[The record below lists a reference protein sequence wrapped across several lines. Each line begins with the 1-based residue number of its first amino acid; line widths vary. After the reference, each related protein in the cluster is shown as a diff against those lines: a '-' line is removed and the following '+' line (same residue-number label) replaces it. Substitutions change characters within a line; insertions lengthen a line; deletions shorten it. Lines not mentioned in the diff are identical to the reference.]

1 MRRKNEEELIKLA
14 FGDIEPQGSERAKKM
29 LAEDAEAAKL
39 FAGYSEIRE
48 GLKSLKTPEHQLSTE
63 RLREAILKQGLKRQS
78 PLAGWK
84 WTFAPLAVA
93 AAAFLITLRMGGQ
106 PTSGN
111 FADIP
116 SDQGTKSTI
125 QNPIDFNSTSR
136 DPIIVPA
143 PEVSQP
149 SVERNSER
157 FASASRTSGRSSAS
171 RTARSTSASLIANRL
186 PALSPADFSRSAI
199 DGALPAGA
207 LALNLETS
215 EEQPIVLIGSESD
228 ESTGANRAT
237 EVSSA
242 SNVVIGG

>member
-14 FGDIEPQGSERAKKM
+14 FGDIEPKGSEHAKRL

-48 GLKSLKTPEHQLSTE
+48 GLKSFKTPDHQLSTE
-63 RLREAILKQGLKRQS
+63 RLREAILKQGLKQKS
-78 PLAGWK
+78 PVAGWK

-93 AAAFLITLRMGGQ
+93 AAAFFIALRMGGQ
-106 PTSGN
+106 PTSGPVVTSFDPN
-111 FADIP
+111 P
-116 SDQGTKSTI
+116 SSTI
-125 QNPIDFNSTSR
+125 EKPIDFNSSN
-136 DPIIVPA
+136 PAPLVVPA
-143 PEVSQP
+143 PEVVHP
-149 SVERNSER
+149 TDRDPAKV
-157 FASASRTSGRSSAS
+157 ASTTRTSGRSNASRVARHDRTASAS
-171 RTARSTSASLIANRL
+171 VVVFKA

-207 LALNLETS
+207 LALNVEPS
-215 EEQPIVLIGSESD
+215 DESIVIIGSDSD

>member
-14 FGDIEPQGSERAKKM
+14 FGDIEPQGSERAKRM

-63 RLREAILKQGLKRQS
+63 RLREAILKQGLKQTS
-78 PLAGWK
+78 PLTGWK

-93 AAAFLITLRMGGQ
+93 AAAFLITLRMADQ
-106 PTSGN
+106 PTTGTYVS
-111 FADIP
+111 IP
-116 SDQGTKSTI
+116 SDQGNKTTI
-125 QNPIDFNSTSR
+125 ENPIEFNRSNPN
-136 DPIIVPA
+136 PIVVPA
-143 PEVSQP
+143 PEESQP
-149 SVERNSER
+149 TVERNTER
-157 FASASRTSGRSSAS
+157 VATAPRTSGRSGAS
-171 RTARSTSASLIANRL
+171 RTARAAGSSLVVFRA

-207 LALNLETS
+207 LALNMEPS

>member
-14 FGDIEPQGSERAKKM
+14 FGDMEPDASERAKQM

-48 GLKSLKTPEHQLSTE
+48 GLKQLRTPEHQLSTE
-63 RLREAILKQGLKRQS
+63 RLREAILKQGLKRRD

-106 PTSGN
+106 PDAPVANVFDPKPEGS
-111 FADIP
+111 IE
-116 SDQGTKSTI
+116 
-125 QNPIDFNSTSR
+125 NPIDFSPTER
-136 DPIIVPA
+136 VMDTVPA
-143 PEVSQP
+143 PTVTRPTVQTERVA
-149 SVERNSER
+149 SVTRS
-157 FASASRTSGRSSAS
+157 SGRSGAS
-171 RTARSTSASLIANRL
+171 RMARNNPSTTRSLVAKKT
-186 PALSPADFSRSAI
+186 PSLSPADISRSAI

-207 LALNLETS
+207 IAQPLDMA
-215 EEQPIVLIGSESD
+215 EEQTIVLIGTEND

-237 EVSSA
+237 EVSSPG
-242 SNVVIGG
+242 NVVIGG

>member
-14 FGDIEPQGSERAKKM
+14 FGDIEPKSSENARRL

-63 RLREAILKQGLKRQS
+63 RLREAILKQGLKQKS

-106 PTSGN
+106 PTSGPVVTN
-111 FADIP
+111 
-116 SDQGTKSTI
+116 SDGDSNGTV
-125 QNPIDFNSTSR
+125 NRPIDFSPSNTE
-136 DPIIVPA
+136 PIVVPA
-143 PEVSQP
+143 PEVAQP
-149 SVERNSER
+149 SAERNTER
-157 FASASRTSGRSSAS
+157 VAAASRTFSRSSAN
-171 RTARSTSASLIANRL
+171 RTARSAGTSLVVFRA

>member
-14 FGDIEPQGSERAKKM
+14 FGDIEPQGSERAKRM

-63 RLREAILKQGLKRQS
+63 RLREAILKQGLKQKS

-106 PTSGN
+106 PTTGTYVN
-111 FADIP
+111 LP
-116 SDQGTKSTI
+116 SDQGNKPTI
-125 QNPIDFNSTSR
+125 DSPIDFNSTSR
-136 DPIIVPA
+136 GPIIVPG
-143 PEVSQP
+143 PEVVQP
-149 SVERNSER
+149 TAERNTER
-157 FASASRTSGRSSAS
+157 VASVVRTSGRSGAN
-171 RTARSTSASLIANRL
+171 RAARSVGSSLVVFRA
-186 PALSPADFSRSAI
+186 PALSPSDFSRSAI

-207 LALNLETS
+207 LAIDMEPS

>member
-14 FGDIEPQGSERAKKM
+14 FGDIEPQGSERAKRM
-29 LAEDAEAAKL
+29 LADDAEAAKL

-63 RLREAILKQGLKRQS
+63 RLREAILKQGLKQKS

-84 WTFAPLAVA
+84 WTLAPVAVA

-106 PTSGN
+106 PTSGTV
-111 FADIP
+111 ADIP
-116 SDQGTKSTI
+116 TDLGPKATI
-125 QNPIDFNSTSR
+125 QNPIDFRSTSR
-136 DPIIVPA
+136 EPIIVPA

-149 SVERNSER
+149 SVERNTER
-157 FASASRTSGRSSAS
+157 VASRTSGRSGGSRAARAAGAS
-171 RTARSTSASLIANRL
+171 VVAFRAPT
-186 PALSPADFSRSAI
+186 LSPADFSRSAI

>member
-29 LAEDAEAAKL
+29 LADDAEAAKL

-63 RLREAILKQGLKRQS
+63 RLREAILKQGLKQKG

-106 PTSGN
+106 PTTGPVVTTSDGNSSGSIN
-111 FADIP
+111 R
-116 SDQGTKSTI
+116 
-125 QNPIDFNSTSR
+125 PIDFSPSNTE
-136 DPIIVPA
+136 PIVVPD
-143 PEVSQP
+143 PEVAPP
-149 SVERNSER
+149 SVERNTER
-157 FASASRTSGRSSAS
+157 VTSTSKTSGRSSAS
-171 RTARSTSASLIANRL
+171 RTARSAGASVIAFRA

-207 LALNLETS
+207 LALSLETS

>member
-63 RLREAILKQGLKRQS
+63 RLREAILKQGLKQKS

-106 PTSGN
+106 PTSGSVVTTSN
-111 FADIP
+111 GNSSGSIDR
-116 SDQGTKSTI
+116 
-125 QNPIDFNSTSR
+125 PIDFIPSNTE
-136 DPIIVPA
+136 PIVVPA

-171 RTARSTSASLIANRL
+171 RTARSASASLIANRL

>member
-29 LAEDAEAAKL
+29 LADDAEAAKL

-63 RLREAILKQGLKRQS
+63 RLREAILKQGLKQKS

-84 WTFAPLAVA
+84 WTLAPLAVA

-106 PTSGN
+106 PTTGPVVTN
-111 FADIP
+111 FGEQP
-116 SDQGTKSTI
+116 SSTI
-125 QNPIDFNSTSR
+125 ENPIDFNSTPRGS
-136 DPIIVPA
+136 IVVPA
-143 PEVSQP
+143 PEVEQP
-149 SVERNSER
+149 TGRDPAKV
-157 FASASRTSGRSSAS
+157 ASTTRTSGRSLAS
-171 RTARSTSASLIANRL
+171 RTARSAALVANRL